1 MMWIGLTGGI
11 GCGKSQ
17 AAVFFRQLGVVV
29 IDADAVNR
37 ELIDTPNSPAI
48 SLIQNDFGKAFI
60 DSSGSLNRAAMRELI
75 FTQPNAKTKLEQI
88 LHPLILQRIVLLQKE
103 INSHQNYALV
113 ELPILRANS
122 LFLHIIQRVLLI
134 HCDENIRIK
143 RVMQRNS
150 FSEQQV
156 KNIIAN
162 QPTDAERLALADDVI
177 DNSGSLKDL
186 QLAVERQHIIYQS
199 LNK

>member
-60 DSSGSLNRAAMRELI
+60 DSSGRLNRVAMRELI

-113 ELPILRANS
+113 ELPILRVNS